1 MKLDIHNHILPASWP
16 DLKKRYGYG
25 GWVQLVKTDGC
36 KSNEM
41 DMQKDGNFFRRIQ
54 SNCRSLSHFGGT
66 KTIQEKAEFER

>member
-41 DMQKDGNFFRRIQ
+41 DMQKDGNFFRRT
-54 SNCRSLSHFGGT
+54 NAKGT
-66 KTIQEKAEFER
+66 RPVVAQLQFQKR